1 MPGRLPFLLTLQCPT
16 DGGVVGLS
24 GAEIF
29 ESIIEIS
36 AILRNMPAVFWRREC
51 KQQKMRTTESETSA
65 MLSGWARLRRDLAVL
80 ISLAKMIF
88 YYWTVGG
95 RIRKGYRECQARGEI
110 YWVDEEPAE
119 TKKRLR

>member
-1 MPGRLPFLLTLQCPT
+1 ML
-16 DGGVVGLS
+16 
-24 GAEIF
+24 
-29 ESIIEIS
+29 
-36 AILRNMPAVFWRREC
+36 AVFGGGNVSS
-51 KQQKMRTTESETSA
+51 KMRTTENEASA
-65 MLSGWARLRRDLAVL
+65 MLSGWARIRRDLAVL
-80 ISLAKMIF
+80 ASLAKMIF